1 MPHTVLITTHP
12 GAALAKA
19 CLRGSWVLLLLPAA
33 SVAEL
38 LSSGWASTPAR
49 NRALLLQT
57 ANCQRA
63 NGSATGGRSIGA
75 SGFVGG

>member
-12 GAALAKA
+12 DAALAKA
-19 CLRGSWVLLLLPAA
+19 CLRGSWVPLLLLAA

-38 LSSGWASTPAR
+38 LSSGRASTAAR
-49 NRALLLQT
+49 NRALPLQT
-57 ANCQRA
+57 ASCQRA
-63 NGSATGGRSIGA
+63 KGSATGGRSIGA